1 MSEGQPRLDEI
12 GRTVDRH
19 EREFVR
25 KDVYQVE
32 RDADRARIKRLEDDD
47 TSKSSSART
56 WLYGVALLIVG
67 AVCGT
72 IAQLLT
78 ARGHG

>member
-1 MSEGQPRLDEI
+1 MSDGPRSLDEI

-19 EREFVR
+19 ESEFVR
-25 KDVYQVE
+25 KDVYLAEQ
-32 RDADRARIKRLEDDD
+32 RADRAAIKQLQDND
-47 TSKSSSART
+47 TSKTSSART
-56 WLYGVALLIVG
+56 WLYGVALLLIG

-78 ARGHG
+78 AKGHG